1 MVGTTNRS
9 IAAIPSAWLR
19 RNVLHPCEG
28 GTLLRTIYLATLV
41 WPTSMP
47 SLRSSPWI
55 LGAPHNG
62 LAPLIW
68 QISWRISTVT
78 AGRPQRCFDF
88 HRQYDLNPPRC
99 QRITVSG
106 RTIASAP
113 YILGNSRQTPPN
125 INLSIET
132 NRSLLGLARR
142 STLICCLST
151 RISASSATRDRNR
164 SLAIAKINRHKSS
177 IGYQHR
183 AILSQLPARL
193 NLRQGQLFR
202 HHDGQGDGR
211 QANLEQC
218 FNRYAMDFHCASQ
231 HSTSRPVPRSPARKK
246 TIATVYGTGR
256 HWDEVR
262 EGLTMSKI
270 LSGTELEVIVSKLMA
285 AEAEILHLAIEDENV
300 SEAASDLWGVFEM
313 LQEIILKIQSLL

>member
-1 MVGTTNRS
+1 MCSNSEPQQLPPAMTHDQQAIEQPERDCRHQNRS

-62 LAPLIW
+62 LATLIW
-68 QISWRISTVT
+68 RISWRISTVT
-78 AGRPQRCFDF
+78 AGRPKRCFDF
-88 HRQYDLNPPRC
+88 RRQYDLNPARC

-125 INLSIET
+125 INLSIDT

-164 SLAIAKINRHKSS
+164 SLAIPKINRQKSS
-177 IGYQHR
+177 IGYRHR

-193 NLRQGQLFR
+193 NLRQGQALDME
-202 HHDGQGDGR
+202 HNID
-211 QANLEQC
+211 
-218 FNRYAMDFHCASQ
+218 
-231 HSTSRPVPRSPARKK
+231 RSESPKAPDRLV
-246 TIATVYGTGR
+246 TFG
-256 HWDEVR
+256 
-262 EGLTMSKI
+262 
-270 LSGTELEVIVSKLMA
+270 VI
-285 AEAEILHLAIEDENV
+285 
-300 SEAASDLWGVFEM
+300 DL
-313 LQEIILKIQSLL
+313 

>member
-1 MVGTTNRS
+1 
-9 IAAIPSAWLR
+9 
-19 RNVLHPCEG
+19 
-28 GTLLRTIYLATLV
+28 
-41 WPTSMP
+41 MP

-68 QISWRISTVT
+68 QIGWRISTVT

-193 NLRQGQLFR
+193 NLRQGQVNIA
-202 HHDGQGDGR
+202 GR
-211 QANLEQC
+211 MTANLEGLRAVNAAPYLSVG
-218 FNRYAMDFHCASQ
+218 NRHEA
-231 HSTSRPVPRSPARKK
+231 STS
-246 TIATVYGTGR
+246 
-256 HWDEVR
+256 
-262 EGLTMSKI
+262 
-270 LSGTELEVIVSKLMA
+270 
-285 AEAEILHLAIEDENV
+285 
-300 SEAASDLWGVFEM
+300 
-313 LQEIILKIQSLL
+313 Q

>member
-1 MVGTTNRS
+1 
-9 IAAIPSAWLR
+9 
-19 RNVLHPCEG
+19 
-28 GTLLRTIYLATLV
+28 
-41 WPTSMP
+41 MP

-62 LAPLIW
+62 LATLIW
-68 QISWRISTVT
+68 WISWRISTVT

-88 HRQYDLNPPRC
+88 HRQYDLNPARC

-151 RISASSATRDRNR
+151 RISASSATCDRTR
-164 SLAIAKINRHKSS
+164 SLAIPKISRQKSN

-183 AILSQLPARL
+183 AILSRPPARL
-193 NLRQGQLFR
+193 NLRQGQVVNSLAR
-202 HHDGQGDGR
+202 RGCGPVGLVHTQ
-211 QANLEQC
+211 NLRFFYKEKPTC
-218 FNRYAMDFHCASQ
+218 GFGECPLWMEERTLSISGSSSAFDPY
-231 HSTSRPVPRSPARKK
+231 RKSPA
-246 TIATVYGTGR
+246 
-256 HWDEVR
+256 
-262 EGLTMSKI
+262 SFKI
-270 LSGTELEVIVSKLMA
+270 EHSA
-285 AEAEILHLAIEDENV
+285 R
-300 SEAASDLWGVFEM
+300 
-313 LQEIILKIQSLL
+313 